1 MAITV
6 AISSPA
12 REMCHSRWAFDMATL
27 IGYTVAVRPDIR
39 IVSNTSLG
47 TLIVDQRVDLALEA
61 QKSKCDYILWMDNDM
76 RFPKD
81 ALIRLLNHKKDIVA
95 ANYVTR
101 ELPPVPISF
110 NITDDKWVR
119 IRTKTDSKGL
129 EKVNG
134 TGMGLMLTS
143 MKVFEKMPRPWFH
156 IGYSTV
162 NHKFLGED
170 ILFCMRAEKL
180 GYETFIDHDLSKQV
194 SHIGSLEFRHEH
206 VEDDEEID
214 RMTEIAHKVEAEK
227 VAAAGV

>member
-1 MAITV
+1 
-6 AISSPA
+6 
-12 REMCHSRWAFDMATL
+12 MATL

-47 TLIVDQRVDLALEA
+47 TLIVDQRVDLVEEA
-61 QKSKCDYILWMDNDM
+61 RKSQCDYILWMDNDM

-81 ALIRLLNHKKDIVA
+81 SLVRLLNHKKDIVA

-101 ELPPVPISF
+101 ELPPHPISF
-110 NITDDKWVR
+110 NIADDKWVR
-119 IRTKTDSKGL
+119 IPTKPHSKGL

-143 MKVFEKMPRPWFH
+143 MKVFDAMPRPWFH

-180 GYETFIDHDLSKQV
+180 GFETFIDHDLSKQV
-194 SHIGSLEFRHEH
+194 SHIGTLEFRHEH

-214 RMTEIAHKVEAEK
+214 KMTDIAHRVEEQRMAM
-227 VAAAGV
+227 AGV